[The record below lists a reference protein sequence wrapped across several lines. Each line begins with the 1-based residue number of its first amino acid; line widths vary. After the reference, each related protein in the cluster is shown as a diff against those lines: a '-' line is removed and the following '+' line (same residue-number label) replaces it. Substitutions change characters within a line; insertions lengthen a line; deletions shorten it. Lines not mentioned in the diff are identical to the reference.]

1 MEQDKW
7 LSKLRGYDYEIVYKK
22 GTENVV
28 TDALS
33 RLPEYATIAAISVP
47 VYNGPDDIREEWAND
62 TAAQSLIR
70 RLQEDPNAVPH
81 YTWDTLDLKHKG
93 RIVLVDNSVQ
103 KPIIV
108 RDFHA
113 SPSAGHSGFLR
124 TYKRISRAFYWKGM
138 KKEIKHF
145 VEECHGAWY

>member
-1 MEQDKW
+1 MA
-7 LSKLRGYDYEIVYKK
+7 
-22 GTENVV
+22 
-28 TDALS
+28 DALS

-47 VYNGPDDIREEWAND
+47 VYNGLDDIREEWAND

-93 RIVLVDNSVQ
+93 RIVLVDNSAQ
-103 KPIIV
+103 KPIIL

-124 TYKRISRAFYWKGM
+124 TYKRISRAFHWKGM
-138 KKEIKHF
+138 KKEIKRF
-145 VEECHGAWY
+145 VEECHGA